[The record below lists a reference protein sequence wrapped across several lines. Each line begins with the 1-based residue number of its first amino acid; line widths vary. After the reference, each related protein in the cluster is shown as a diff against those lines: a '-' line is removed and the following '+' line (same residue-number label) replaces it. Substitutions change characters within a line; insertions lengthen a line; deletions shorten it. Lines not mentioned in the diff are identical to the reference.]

1 MNMKN
6 AAILLIF
13 LLAVMG
19 LIIGVYYSEVDN
31 IEKTSQKSKTVIEES
46 NGTLTFS
53 LEKTSENSDLI
64 DKYFT

>member
-53 LEKTSENSDLI
+53 LEKTSENNDLI